1 MLEARNP
8 ARPAWTAATGTALRV
23 AQEVLLHGPLS
34 RAELARRF
42 DLTPGT
48 LTRITK
54 ALMDEGVLTD
64 AGAAGAASAAG
75 ASAVVD
81 EARLGRPSQP
91 LDVVGDGLEF
101 VGVKV
106 TGDHAY
112 AVRTTVRA
120 EVLRSADADLPSA
133 DPAAVSDVVADLVTR
148 LGDGAARVGVSV
160 GGHVTATAVRHGP
173 FLDWNEVPFGA
184 LLAERLGRAPVL
196 SNDVVAIT
204 EATHW
209 FGEARGRDRFALV
222 TIGAGTGL
230 GLVTHGRIVMDDDV
244 GLGLVG
250 HLPLDPFGPVCHLGH
265 RGCADAVLTTSAL
278 TTAASVALGRAL
290 THGEVLALAGA
301 GDPAARRVVEDAARV
316 LGKLVALVANITMP
330 QLVVIGG
337 EGAPLMDVA
346 GQVVRDAVAADRDP
360 RAATVAITVQEGGLA
375 AWARGAAVIAI
386 QDFVGAR

>member
-1 MLEARNP
+1 MASSRTS
-8 ARPAWTAATGTALRV
+8 WTTATGTALRV

-48 LTRITK
+48 LTRIAK
-54 ALMDEGVLTD
+54 ALMDEGVLID
-64 AGAAGAASAAG
+64 AGAVGASTAGVRAAG
-75 ASAVVD
+75 D
-81 EARLGRPSQP
+81 ETRIGRPSQP

-106 TGDHAY
+106 AGDHAY

-120 EVLRSADADLPSA
+120 EVLRSADAALPSV

-148 LGDGAARVGVSV
+148 LGGGVARVGVSV
-160 GGHVTATAVRHGP
+160 GGHVTGTAVRRGP
-173 FLDWNEVPFGA
+173 FLDWNEVPFGV

-230 GLVTHGRIVMDDDV
+230 GLVTHGRIVLDDDV

-265 RGCADAVLTTSAL
+265 RGCAEAVLTTSAL
-278 TTAASVALGRAL
+278 VTAASVALGRAL
-290 THGEVLALAGA
+290 TYEEVLELAGA
-301 GDPAARRVVEDAARV
+301 GDPAARRVVDDAARL
-316 LGKLVALVANITMP
+316 LGRFVGLVANITMP
-330 QLVVIGG
+330 ELVVIGG
-337 EGAPLMDVA
+337 EGATLMDVA

-360 RAATVAITVQEGGLA
+360 LAAPVPIRVQEGGLA

-386 QDFVGAR
+386 QDFVGARQP

>member
-1 MLEARNP
+1 MNP

-64 AGAAGAASAAG
+64 AGAAGATSAAG

-91 LDVVGDGLEF
+91 LDVVSDGLEF

-120 EVLRSADADLPSA
+120 EVLRGADADLPSA
-133 DPAAVSDVVADLVTR
+133 DPAAVSDVVADLVAE
-148 LGDGAARVGVSV
+148 LGDGVARVGVSV

-196 SNDVVAIT
+196 SNDVVAVT

-290 THGEVLALAGA
+290 THGEVLALADA

-316 LGKLVALVANITMP
+316 LGRLVALVANITMP

-337 EGAPLMDVA
+337 EGATLMDVA

-360 RAATVAITVQEGGLA
+360 RAAPVAITVQDGGLA